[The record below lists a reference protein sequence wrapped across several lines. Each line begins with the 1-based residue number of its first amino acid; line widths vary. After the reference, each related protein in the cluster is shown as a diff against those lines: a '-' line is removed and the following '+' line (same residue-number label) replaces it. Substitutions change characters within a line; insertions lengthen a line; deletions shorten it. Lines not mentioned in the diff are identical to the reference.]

1 MKRILTFAVALTTAF
16 TMLRAQSPY
25 ADYYANL
32 PVEMQ
37 QVEPLAFRNVEINIA
52 NLGAIADGKTNV
64 GEIINKVIKKLSK
77 QGGGHVI
84 IPAGTWLTGPI
95 RLYSNIDL
103 HLEEGAILLFST
115 DKELYVQKSDSL
127 RDGSKKCNAC
137 VYGSK
142 LENVAITGNG
152 TLDGQGIYWRP
163 IKEKK
168 IKKTDPQVW
177 DEVLAM
183 GGTLR
188 PDDKKHSIWYPFNL
202 NKELGV
208 PNIAKDVIAQEK
220 MRPHLVNITDSK
232 SVLIQG
238 VTLLNSPKFHLVP
251 TRVQNL
257 IIDGITIRC
266 PWWAQNGDAM
276 DPGNIQTGLIV
287 NCNISCG
294 DDGI

>member
-32 PVEMQ
+32 PVEMR

-52 NLGAIADGKTNV
+52 NLGAVADGKTNV

-103 HLEEGAILLFST
+103 HLEDGAILLFSS

-142 LENVAITGNG
+142 LENVAITGQWD
-152 TLDGQGIYWRP
+152 TRRTRYLLASYQGEENQKDRP
-163 IKEKK
+163 
-168 IKKTDPQVW
+168 
-177 DEVLAM
+177 A
-183 GGTLR
+183 
-188 PDDKKHSIWYPFNL
+188 S
-202 NKELGV
+202 LGRSV
-208 PNIAKDVIAQEK
+208 GYGWNAPTRRQEIL
-220 MRPHLVNITDSK
+220 HLVSFQ
-232 SVLIQG
+232 SQ
-238 VTLLNSPKFHLVP
+238 
-251 TRVQNL
+251 
-257 IIDGITIRC
+257 
-266 PWWAQNGDAM
+266 
-276 DPGNIQTGLIV
+276 
-287 NCNISCG
+287 
-294 DDGI
+294 